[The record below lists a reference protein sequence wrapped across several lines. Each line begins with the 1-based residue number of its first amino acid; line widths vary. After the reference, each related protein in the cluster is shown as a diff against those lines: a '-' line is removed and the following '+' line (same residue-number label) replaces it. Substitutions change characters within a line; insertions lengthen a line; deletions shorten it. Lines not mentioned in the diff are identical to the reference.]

1 MNQKIYTLSK
11 LVIKRYYWKF
21 KDKKVVFTNGCFD
34 ILHLGHVTYL
44 EEAKKLGKVL
54 IVGINSDE
62 SVKNLKGETRP
73 INSELA
79 RAKIIASLN
88 CVDAVLI
95 FNEPTPLEIIT
106 ELIPDILVKGG
117 DYLPENIVG
126 NEIVVE
132 NGGKVLALPFVEG
145 YSTTRLIEKLK
156 NN

>member
-11 LVIKRYYWKF
+11 LVTKRYYWKF

-73 INSELA
+73 INSESA

-88 CVDAVLI
+88 CVDAVII
-95 FNEPTPLEIIT
+95 FNEPTPLEIIS

-132 NGGKVLALPFVEG
+132 NGGKVLVLPFVDG
-145 YSTTRLIEKLK
+145 YSTTKLIEKLK
-156 NN
+156 K